1 MLRMALLFLI
11 LALFAAAMGAG
22 TIAAISSEIAWILFV
37 VFMIL
42 FVVSLVAG
50 RPWSAGPPPM

>member
-11 LALFAAAMGAG
+11 LALIAGALGLGTVAAV
-22 TIAAISSEIAWILFV
+22 SSEIGWLLFV

-42 FVVSLVAG
+42 FVVSLLAG
-50 RPWSAGPPPM
+50 AMRTGPPV